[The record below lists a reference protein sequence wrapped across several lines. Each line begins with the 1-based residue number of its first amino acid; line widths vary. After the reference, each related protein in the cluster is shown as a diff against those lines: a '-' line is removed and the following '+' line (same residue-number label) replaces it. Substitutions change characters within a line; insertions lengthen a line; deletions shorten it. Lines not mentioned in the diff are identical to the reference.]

1 MKIVLR
7 FFVILYANITQMT
20 SKIDNSSDC
29 KVLLSLRIVDKATEM
44 FLSKGIKAVKM
55 DDVANELSISKRTL
69 YELFSN
75 KEMLLLHCVQQ
86 MRKAREEH
94 FRRFGESGPHSEIAM
109 ILEYY
114 RFQLRRS
121 ATVSINFVKEL
132 QKYPPVVKWL
142 EEANRKVKAEAKIFF
157 DKGIANGYF
166 RTDCNYE
173 LIGEYSD
180 IAIADA
186 MENGLMDKYGVQEVF
201 KNITMLYVR
210 GFCTLKGI
218 EELEKLL

>member
-1 MKIVLR
+1 MKIVLL

-29 KVLLSLRIVDKATEM
+29 RVLLSHRIIDKATEM

-55 DDVANELSISKRTL
+55 DDVANELAISKRTL
-69 YELFSN
+69 YEIFSN
-75 KEMLLLHCVQQ
+75 KELLLLHCVQR
-86 MRKAREEH
+86 MREVREEH
-94 FRRFGESGPHSEIAM
+94 FKRFEESGPHSEIAM

-121 ATVSINFVKEL
+121 AVVSPNFIKEL
-132 QKYPPVVKWL
+132 QKYPAVVKWM
-142 EEANRKVKAEAKIFF
+142 EESHESAKNEAKSFF
-157 DKGIANGYF
+157 EKGIENGYF
-166 RTDCNYE
+166 RKDVNYA
-173 LIGEYSD
+173 LIHEYSD

-186 MENGLMDKYGVQEVF
+186 MEKGLMDKYGVQEVF

>member
-1 MKIVLR
+1 MKIVLL

-29 KVLLSLRIVDKATEM
+29 RVLLSRRIIDKATEM

-55 DDVANELSISKRTL
+55 DDVANELAISKRTL
-69 YELFSN
+69 YEIFSN
-75 KEMLLLHCVQQ
+75 KELLLLHCVQR
-86 MRKAREEH
+86 MREVREEH
-94 FRRFGESGPHSEIAM
+94 FKRFEESGPHSEIAM

-121 ATVSINFVKEL
+121 AVVSPNFIKEL
-132 QKYPPVVKWL
+132 QKYPAVVKWM
-142 EEANRKVKAEAKIFF
+142 EESHESAKNEAKSFF
-157 DKGIANGYF
+157 EKGIENGYF
-166 RTDCNYE
+166 RKDVNYA
-173 LIGEYSD
+173 LIHEYSD

-186 MENGLMDKYGVQEVF
+186 MEKGLMDKYGVQEVF

>member
-1 MKIVLR
+1 MKIVLL

-29 KVLLSLRIVDKATEM
+29 RVLLSRRIIDKATEM

-55 DDVANELSISKRTL
+55 DDVANELAISKRTL
-69 YELFSN
+69 YEIFSN
-75 KEMLLLHCVQQ
+75 KELLLLHCVQR
-86 MRKAREEH
+86 MREVREEH
-94 FRRFGESGPHSEIAM
+94 FKRFEESGPHSEIAM

-121 ATVSINFVKEL
+121 AVVSPNFIKEL
-132 QKYPPVVKWL
+132 QKYPAVVKWMEESL
-142 EEANRKVKAEAKIFF
+142 ESAKNEAKSFF
-157 DKGIANGYF
+157 EKGIENGYF
-166 RTDCNYE
+166 RKDVNYA
-173 LIGEYSD
+173 LIHEYSD

-186 MENGLMDKYGVQEVF
+186 MEKGLMDKYGVQEVF

>member
-20 SKIDNSSDC
+20 SKIDNSSDY
-29 KVLLSLRIVDKATEM
+29 KVLLSRRIVEKATEM

-69 YELFSN
+69 YEIFSN
-75 KEMLLLHCVQQ
+75 KELLLLHCV
-86 MRKAREEH
+86 MAIKEAREEH
-94 FRRFGESGPHSEIAM
+94 FKLFDKQGPHTEIEM
-109 ILEYY
+109 ILEFY
-114 RFQLRRS
+114 RFQLRR
-121 ATVSINFVKEL
+121 AAVVSPNFIKEL
-132 QKYPPVVKWL
+132 QKYPAVVKWM
-142 EEANRKVKAEAKIFF
+142 EDSHESAKNEAKAFF
-157 DKGIANGYF
+157 EQGIANGYF
-166 RTDCNYE
+166 RKDVNYA
-173 LIGEYSD
+173 LIHEYSD

-186 MENGLMDKYGVQEVF
+186 MEKGLMDKYGVQEVF

>member
-20 SKIDNSSDC
+20 SKIDNSSDY
-29 KVLLSLRIVDKATEM
+29 KVLLSRRIVEKATKM

-69 YELFSN
+69 YEIFSN
-75 KEMLLLHCVQQ
+75 KELLLLHCV
-86 MRKAREEH
+86 MAIKEAREEH
-94 FRRFGESGPHSEIAM
+94 FKLFDKQGPHTEIEM
-109 ILEYY
+109 ILEFY

-121 ATVSINFVKEL
+121 AVVSPNFIKEL
-132 QKYPPVVKWL
+132 QKYPAVVKWM
-142 EEANRKVKAEAKIFF
+142 EDSHESAKNEAKAFF
-157 DKGIANGYF
+157 EQGIANGYF
-166 RTDCNYE
+166 RKDVNYA
-173 LIGEYSD
+173 LIHEYSD

-186 MENGLMDKYGVQEVF
+186 MEKGLMDKYGVQEVF

>member
-1 MKIVLR
+1 MKIVLL

-29 KVLLSLRIVDKATEM
+29 RVLLSRRIIDKATEM

-55 DDVANELSISKRTL
+55 DDVANELAISKRTL
-69 YELFSN
+69 YEIFSN
-75 KEMLLLHCVQQ
+75 KEMLLLHCVQR
-86 MRKAREEH
+86 MREAREEH
-94 FRRFGESGPHSEIAM
+94 FKRFEESGPHSEIAM

-121 ATVSINFVKEL
+121 AVVSPNFIKEL
-132 QKYPPVVKWL
+132 QKYPAVVKWM
-142 EEANRKVKAEAKIFF
+142 EESHESAKNEAKSFF
-157 DKGIANGYF
+157 EKGIENGYF
-166 RTDCNYE
+166 RKDVNYA
-173 LIGEYSD
+173 LIHEYSD

-186 MENGLMDKYGVQEVF
+186 MEKGLMDKYGVQEVF

>member
-20 SKIDNSSDC
+20 SKIDNSSDY
-29 KVLLSLRIVDKATEM
+29 KVLLSRRIVEKATEM

-69 YELFSN
+69 YEIFSN
-75 KEMLLLHCVQQ
+75 KELLLLHCV
-86 MRKAREEH
+86 MAIKEAREEH
-94 FRRFGESGPHSEIAM
+94 FKLFDKQGPHTEIEM
-109 ILEYY
+109 ILEFY

-121 ATVSINFVKEL
+121 AVVSPNFIKEL
-132 QKYPPVVKWL
+132 QKYPAVVKWM
-142 EEANRKVKAEAKIFF
+142 EDSHESAKNEAKAFF
-157 DKGIANGYF
+157 EQGIANGYF
-166 RTDCNYE
+166 RKDVNYA
-173 LIGEYSD
+173 LIHEYSD

-186 MENGLMDKYGVQEVF
+186 MEKGLMDKYGVQEVF

>member
-1 MKIVLR
+1 MKIVLL

-29 KVLLSLRIVDKATEM
+29 RVLLSRRIIDKATEM

-55 DDVANELSISKRTL
+55 DDVANELAISKRTL
-69 YELFSN
+69 YEIFSN
-75 KEMLLLHCVQQ
+75 KELLLLHCVQR
-86 MRKAREEH
+86 MREVREEH
-94 FRRFGESGPHSEIAM
+94 FKRFEESGPHSEIAM

-121 ATVSINFVKEL
+121 AVVSPNFIKEL
-132 QKYPPVVKWL
+132 QKYPAVVKWM
-142 EEANRKVKAEAKIFF
+142 EESHESAKNEAKSFF
-157 DKGIANGYF
+157 EKGIENGYF
-166 RTDCNYE
+166 REDVNYA
-173 LIGEYSD
+173 LIHEYSD

-186 MENGLMDKYGVQEVF
+186 MEKGLMDKYGVQEVF

>member
-1 MKIVLR
+1 MKIVLL

-29 KVLLSLRIVDKATEM
+29 RVLLSRRIIDKATEM

-55 DDVANELSISKRTL
+55 DDVANELAISKRTL
-69 YELFSN
+69 YEIFSN
-75 KEMLLLHCVQQ
+75 KELLLLHCVQR
-86 MRKAREEH
+86 MREVREEH
-94 FRRFGESGPHSEIAM
+94 FKRFEESGPHSEIAM

-121 ATVSINFVKEL
+121 AVVSPNFIKEL
-132 QKYPPVVKWL
+132 QKYPAVVKWM
-142 EEANRKVKAEAKIFF
+142 EDSHESAKNEAKSFF
-157 DKGIANGYF
+157 EKGIENGYF
-166 RTDCNYE
+166 RKDVNYA
-173 LIGEYSD
+173 LIHEYSD

-186 MENGLMDKYGVQEVF
+186 MEKGLMDKYGVQEVF